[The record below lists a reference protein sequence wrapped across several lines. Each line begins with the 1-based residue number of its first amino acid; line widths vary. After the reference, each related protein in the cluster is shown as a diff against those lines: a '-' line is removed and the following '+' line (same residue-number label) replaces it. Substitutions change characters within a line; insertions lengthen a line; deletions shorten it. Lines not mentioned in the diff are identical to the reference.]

1 MLRMGDG
8 WGRPLQFSLWGPCPC
23 VKRECGKGC
32 GVDRIED
39 SFGAT
44 VAEASILARP
54 AYDIGLSDDG
64 HRHGSAGKAAGSS
77 KLPKH
82 PDDAADLLKL
92 FRRHE
97 IAAPLFK

>member
-8 WGRPLQFSLWGPCPC
+8 WGRPLQFSLRGHAPC

-44 VAEASILARP
+44 VTEASILARP

-64 HRHGSAGKAAGSS
+64 HRHGGAGKAGQVLQ
-77 KLPKH
+77 LPKH
-82 PDDAADLLKL
+82 PDDAAGLLKL
-92 FRRHE
+92 FRRYE